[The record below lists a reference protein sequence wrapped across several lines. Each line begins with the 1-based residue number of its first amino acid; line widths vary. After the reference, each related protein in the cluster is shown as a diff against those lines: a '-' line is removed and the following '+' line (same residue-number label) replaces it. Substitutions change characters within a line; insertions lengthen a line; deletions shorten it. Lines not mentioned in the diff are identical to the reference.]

1 MFQICFISSNLF
13 QLFQLFQITEKKRC
27 RGMTKLG
34 VVFSMTGGEGRK
46 ERGKRK
52 GEKGKRKENFAQ
64 RSSLIFFLSEIQKQ
78 NVGDHGR
85 RPSIVCCLLNIL
97 NCEPG
102 SNELLQNHIK

>member
-1 MFQICFISSNLF
+1 MFHIFKFVSIVSIVSNYREETVPRDDKAGRSL
-13 QLFQLFQITEKKRC
+13 LYD
-27 RGMTKLG
+27 
-34 VVFSMTGGEGRK
+34 GGEGRK

>member
-1 MFQICFISSNLF
+1 
-13 QLFQLFQITEKKRC
+13 
-27 RGMTKLG
+27 
-34 VVFSMTGGEGRK
+34 MTGGEGRK

-52 GEKGKRKENFAQ
+52 GEMGKRKENFAQ